1 MFFCIELPGVHPCA
15 ILVPRLIAKGIRV
28 RNVIMF
34 LFQTLQLPIRTGVVR
49 RDA

>member
-1 MFFCIELPGVHPCA
+1 MVFCIDPPDVHPCA
-15 ILVPRLIAKGIRV
+15 ILLPRLIAKAIRV